1 MRLDCV
7 RKGRCGHQ
15 ALRDRVPKD
24 VTRWRLE
31 LRLVSAQVP
40 RPLPH
45 PGLRPVVPSSK
56 AQGGTLGAPKEPAAS
71 RPRGPRARPGCANS
85 DEQLDDIDDRPP
97 GVGPAPVQGPPR
109 LDRST
114 AQAWRPLPQAA
125 SNRGAESKARVLG
138 RGHRAGLASLPGC
151 HLAGRTETH
160 GLGPWGG
167 LDPSFQLFPALRQ
180 PNSSLRV
187 VSALRCGPVSRFP
200 F

>member
-45 PGLRPVVPSSK
+45 PGLRPVVRSK